1 MKEWS
6 NGHIDAYNMKV
17 KDWLD
22 ALTND
27 NWHTERMVVEAI
39 IDGSHDTMGKALM
52 VWLGHR
58 TYGYMPDELC
68 ELRNK
73 IYDDIE
79 KEEE

>member
-6 NGHIDAYNMKV
+6 NKYIDAYNMTV

-22 ALTND
+22 KLTDD

-39 IDGSHDTMGKALM
+39 IDGSSSTMGKALM

-58 TYGYMPDELC
+58 TYGYMPDELAS
-68 ELRNK
+68 LRKK
-73 IYDDIE
+73 IYEDIE